1 MAIRDAFIGGG
12 AIVAAGLA
20 AGLSC
25 LLAQSAA
32 AQQPR
37 AEKLASLSSLIA
49 DGFEIRA
56 ATGTQSGVV
65 GTLVLQ
71 KEKTVFLCSSKDL
84 SIQPLAFECW
94 PVK

>member
-1 MAIRDAFIGGG
+1 MAMRDAFVRNG
-12 AIVAAGLA
+12 ALVAAGLT

-37 AEKLASLSSLIA
+37 AEKLSSLSSLIA
-49 DGFEIRA
+49 DGFEIKA

-71 KEKTVFLCSSKDL
+71 KEKSVFLCSSKDL

-94 PVK
+94 AVK